1 MKVLKYS
8 IIAKLI
14 IKKHKRDVEI
24 IFPVIKNIKKVKRQ
38 YFLKAYSHLL
48 KLLKF
53 FEQSAL

>member
-24 IFPVIKNIKKVKRQ
+24 NFSVIKNIKKIKRQ
-38 YFLKAYSHLL
+38 YFLKAHPHL
-48 KLLKF
+48 
-53 FEQSAL
+53 

>member
-14 IKKHKRDVEI
+14 IKKHKRGADI

-48 KLLKF
+48 KILKK
-53 FEQSAL
+53 

>member
-24 IFPVIKNIKKVKRQ
+24 TFSVIKNIKKIKRQ
-38 YFLKAYSHLL
+38 YFLKAHFHLL
-48 KLLKF
+48 KLLKN
-53 FEQSAL
+53 